1 MKTVKKSEFDETRNK
16 RKALQSLFQLS
27 ANKDLPKEIAMQ
39 EAMLN
44 NNDGS
49 EEVEEVAIPA
59 YLEQVVSGVMGQ
71 QTVIDNKIEAHLKN
85 WSINRLAKTDLL
97 VMRIAVYEMLFVDDV
112 PNKVALNEALEVIKL
127 YSDEKSRKFVN
138 GILSNMVNEEK
149 ED

>member
-1 MKTVKKSEFDETRNK
+1 MTR
-16 RKALQSLFQLS
+16 REIREKALQSLFQLS
-27 ANKDLPKEIAMQ
+27 ANKDLSKEIAMR
-39 EAMLN
+39 EALVN

-49 EEVEEVAIPA
+49 EEIEEVSIPTYLNELVTGVIEQQQVIDEKIDA
-59 YLEQVVSGVMGQ
+59 YL
-71 QTVIDNKIEAHLKN
+71 TN
-85 WSINRLAKTDLL
+85 WSIKRLAKTDLL

>member
-1 MKTVKKSEFDETRNK
+1 MSLTR
-16 RKALQSLFQLS
+16 REIREKALQSLFQLS

>member
-1 MKTVKKSEFDETRNK
+1 MSLTR
-16 RKALQSLFQLS
+16 REIREKALQSLFQLS
-27 ANKDLPKEIAMQ
+27 ANKDLSKEIAMQ
-39 EAMLN
+39 KALIN

-49 EEVEEVAIPA
+49 EELEEVSIPA
-59 YLEQVVSGVMGQ
+59 YLDQVVSGVIEEQ
-71 QTVIDNKIEAHLKN
+71 QVIDNKIEKHLTN

-112 PNKVALNEALEVIKL
+112 PDKVALNEALEIIKL
-127 YSDEKSRKFVN
+127 YGDEKSRKFVN

>member
-1 MKTVKKSEFDETRNK
+1 MSLTR
-16 RKALQSLFQLS
+16 REIREKALQSLFQLS
-27 ANKDLPKEIAMQ
+27 ANKDLSKEIAMQ
-39 EAMLN
+39 KALTN

-49 EEVEEVAIPA
+49 EEVEEVSIPA
-59 YLEQVVSGVMGQ
+59 YLDQVVSGVREQ
-71 QTVIDNKIEAHLKN
+71 QSFIDNKIEEHLTN

-97 VMRIAVYEMLFVDDV
+97 VMRIAVYEMFFVEDV
-112 PNKVALNEALEVIKL
+112 PNKVALNEALEIIKL

>member
-1 MKTVKKSEFDETRNK
+1 MSLTR
-16 RKALQSLFQLS
+16 RELREKALQSLFQLS
-27 ANKDLPKEIAMQ
+27 ANKDLSKEIAMQ
-39 EAMLN
+39 KALIN

-49 EEVEEVAIPA
+49 EEVEEIAIPA
-59 YLEQVVSGVMGQ
+59 YLDQVVSGVIEHQ
-71 QTVIDNKIEAHLKN
+71 QVIDSKIEEHLTN

-97 VMRIAVYEMLFVDDV
+97 VMRIAVYEMLFVEDV